1 MLILCKRVLLEHV
14 CPTGFDSFILA
25 SRLAASSRL
34 LCPCYSWVRAWP
46 RQAVPELPLFFFC
59 SLTTLWILTHRKCS
73 GTRSAFR
80 HKGTVPVKSQGSSGG
95 FGRWI
100 NQVTT
105 RAAAT
110 AARSEH
116 RKCHATD
123 LPPEQCGVEITSLE
137 ENKWT
142 DTKRDFLW
150 GCWIEKDLKPKHISM
165 GGTPSTP
172 PCARSRVAGSTD
184 QSQHHG
190 TASPAEPCN

>member
-1 MLILCKRVLLEHV
+1 MYVPQVLTASFWPAGLLPAHVSSVRATAGLELGQGRR
-14 CPTGFDSFILA
+14 CQ
-25 SRLAASSRL
+25 SSR
-34 LCPCYSWVRAWP
+34 S
-46 RQAVPELPLFFFC
+46 FFFC

-123 LPPEQCGVEITSLE
+123 LPPEQCRVEITSLE